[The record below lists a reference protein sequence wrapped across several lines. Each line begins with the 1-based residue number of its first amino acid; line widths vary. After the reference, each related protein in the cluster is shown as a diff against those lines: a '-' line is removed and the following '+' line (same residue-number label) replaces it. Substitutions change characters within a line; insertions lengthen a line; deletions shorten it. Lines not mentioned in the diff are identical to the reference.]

1 MYANLLKYSMI
12 PLRQLRRQSTM
23 QRRKAAPL
31 SESDRAL
38 STMARSVSM
47 IATRRLPKQM
57 LPKDV
62 VVARRKL
69 SLMAEE
75 QKELASSGANHHVDT
90 TPAIMTWIVFCQDD
104 GTTGRRDDGRDR
116 GTGRGEKVGRRT
128 KNITPPEP
136 SSRRNSPLAQSH
148 RRTETKQRT

>member
-23 QRRKAAPL
+23 QRMKAAPL

-90 TPAIMTWIVFCQDD
+90 TPAIMTWIVF
-104 GTTGRRDDGRDR
+104 
-116 GTGRGEKVGRRT
+116 
-128 KNITPPEP
+128 
-136 SSRRNSPLAQSH
+136 
-148 RRTETKQRT
+148 

>member
-1 MYANLLKYSMI
+1 
-12 PLRQLRRQSTM
+12 M
-23 QRRKAAPL
+23 QRRKAAPPL

-90 TPAIMTWIVFCQDD
+90 TPAIMTWIVF
-104 GTTGRRDDGRDR
+104 
-116 GTGRGEKVGRRT
+116 
-128 KNITPPEP
+128 
-136 SSRRNSPLAQSH
+136 
-148 RRTETKQRT
+148 